1 MAWSQIMAI
10 TLDAT
15 TDGNFTVLNN
25 ANSNASVNNFTAA
38 GAWNDVKRDT
48 TSKVEGNSC
57 VNLRVNAGTGTLVS
71 SHSSRSLENT
81 HLRMWVRIG
90 QALSINTGANG
101 GAQLIAGTSQNHVR
115 WNVYDLNTQVVVY
128 NGWMMLVTDPRK
140 VYAGSSGSIP
150 NLLSLT
156 SSGVR
161 VNFLDGNGKDLA
173 IGDLLWVGNE
183 LSVEGGTTGA
193 RGTFAEWSAEDRTQ
207 GWGILRSVGG
217 VYYTNA
223 GSVFQGVG
231 TTDSYFQDTNQLIV
245 FENLPVSGSL
255 YNWRHVGNG
264 TGTNFFQLGNS
275 SGTGTTKTGS
285 EGGVLRAAG
294 NAPFRIT
301 AIDANASAAYYGVQM
316 NGTTAL
322 YNDQVRNVKRNDGG
336 SFIDDTVDFN
346 QATGTVS
353 PFPTPGL
360 NDAWYVGHDEIFY
373 EINLNVTTAN
383 TSGTYTT
390 VFEYWDGS
398 AWSALTD
405 VTDGTNSLRTTG
417 TNAITYSKPDD
428 WAKTTVNSDS
438 RYWVRSRISVVG
450 TAGTD
455 PIITQGTVAMAGDIN
470 LETSTAEMISC
481 NISKMGCI
489 KIRNGAFLT
498 KSTIDGS
505 VVPAKHAAVDFGDT
519 NPATNTVR
527 DLTIQ
532 NCNKGILLKG
542 TSTGATSYTL
552 TNIFFNN
559 NTADVRVD
567 FPAGATIT
575 INISGGDT
583 PSIDNVNGST
593 VTIANPVTVTIS
605 GLLGNTEI
613 SVLENPSPYSSAAAA
628 PVSLFNQDVLSAV
641 TGTDIELDTGGT
653 ANITRILSTGTSSF
667 AAMGLTAGDKVRVS
681 QRSDLKLF
689 DTYTYTGG
697 STVSAINVTAV
708 ASSTS
713 KLPAIIDSPG
723 ETVTVEKVNASYSFQ
738 VASGE
743 VVDFLA
749 FREGSLPVYQLTQT
763 ILVSNNSFPLSQTLD
778 RNFDAF
784 EV

>member
-1 MAWSQIMAI
+1 MAI
-10 TLDAT
+10 TLDAL
-15 TDGNFTVLNN
+15 TDGDFVVLD
-25 ANSNASVNNFTAA
+25 AAESV
-38 GAWNDVKRDT
+38 GAWNTSGSWSMESLDT
-48 TSKVEGNSC
+48 ATFVQGSAGINV
-57 VNLRVNAGTGTLVS
+57 RVQAGTGTLVA
-71 SHSSRSLENT
+71 SHTSQSLENT
-81 HLRMWVRIG
+81 HLRMWIRIG
-90 QALSINTGANG
+90 QALSTNTGANG
-101 GAQLIAGTSQNHVR
+101 GAQLIAGTGTNYAS

-140 VYAGSSGSIP
+140 VYAGSSGTIP
-150 NLLSLT
+150 NLLALT
-156 SSGVR
+156 SSGAR
-161 VNFLDGNGKDLA
+161 VDFLDGNGKDLA

-193 RGTFAEWSAEDRTQ
+193 RGTFAEWGAEDRTQ
-207 GWGILRSVGG
+207 GWGILRNVGG

-231 TTDSYFQDTNQLIV
+231 TTDSYFQDANQLIV

-285 EGGVLRAAG
+285 EGGVLRAG
-294 NAPFRIT
+294 GDAPFRIT

-316 NGTTAL
+316 TGPDAL
-322 YNDQVRNVKRNDGG
+322 YQDQVRNVKVDGFLAPG
-336 SFIDDTVDFN
+336 DNVDVTVGFN
-346 QATGTVS
+346 QATGTAS
-353 PFPTPGL
+353 LFPTPTAL
-360 NDAWYVGHDEIFY
+360 TDAWLVGHDEIFY
-373 EINLNVTTAN
+373 EITLNVTTAN
-383 TSGTYTT
+383 TGGTYTT
-390 VFEYWDGS
+390 VFEYWNGS
-398 AWSALTD
+398 AWSGLTD

-417 TNAITYSKPDD
+417 TNTITYSKPDD
-428 WAKTTVNSDS
+428 WAKTSVGADI
-438 RYWVRSRISVVG
+438 RYWIRSRISVLG
-450 TAGTD
+450 TQGTD
-455 PIITQGTVAMAGDIN
+455 PIITQGTVSMAGDIN

-481 NISKMGCI
+481 NISKMGSI

-505 VVPAKHAAVDFGDT
+505 VVPAKHAAVDLGDT
-519 NPATNTVR
+519 NPATGTVR

-542 TSTGATSYTL
+542 TSTGATSYTF

-575 INISGGDT
+575 INVSGGDT

-593 VTIANPVTVTIS
+593 VIIANPVTVTIS
-605 GLLGNTEI
+605 GLLGNTEV
-613 SVLENPSPYSSAAAA
+613 SVLENPSPYSSSVAA
-628 PVSLFNQDVLSAV
+628 PVTRFDEDVLSAV
-641 TGTDIELDTGGT
+641 TGTDIELDTGGG
-653 ANITRILSTGTSSF
+653 ANITQILRTGTTDF
-667 AAMGLTAGDKVRVS
+667 TTMGLVNGDKVRVS
-681 QRSDLKLF
+681 QRSNLKFF
-689 DTYTYTGG
+689 DTYTVVGTPIA
-697 STVSAINVTAV
+697 SAITVTPV

-723 ETVTVEKVNASYSFQ
+723 ETVTVEKVDASYTFAVS
-738 VASGE
+738 SGE
-743 VVDFLA
+743 VVDILA
-749 FREGSLPVYQLTQT
+749 FRVGSLPIYQLNQT
-763 ILVSNNSFPLSQTLD
+763 ISSTNNSFPLSQVVD

>member
-1 MAWSQIMAI
+1 MAI
-10 TLDAT
+10 TLDAI
-15 TDGNFTVLNN
+15 TDGDFVVLDAAESV
-25 ANSNASVNNFTAA
+25 ANWNTSGSWSMESLDTATFVQGS
-38 GAWNDVKRDT
+38 GAINV
-48 TSKVEGNSC
+48 
-57 VNLRVNAGTGTLVS
+57 RVSAGTGTLVA
-71 SHSSRSLENT
+71 SHNSQSLENT

-90 QALSINTGANG
+90 QALSTNTGANG
-101 GAQLIAGTSQNHVR
+101 GAQLIAGTATNYAS

-140 VYAGSSGSIP
+140 VYAGTSGTPPS
-150 NLLSLT
+150 LLGLT

-161 VNFLDGNGKDLA
+161 VDFLDGNGKDLS

-193 RGTFAEWSAEDRTQ
+193 RGTFAEWAAEDRTQ
-207 GWGILRSVGG
+207 GWGILRNVGG

-223 GSVFQGVG
+223 GSSFG
-231 TTDSYFQDTNQLIV
+231 TLFGSTDTYFQDANQLIV

-255 YNWRHVGNG
+255 YNWKHVGNG
-264 TGTNFFQLGNS
+264 VGTNFFQLGNS
-275 SGTGTTKTGS
+275 SGSGTSKTGS
-285 EGGVLRAAG
+285 EGGVLRAG
-294 NAPFRIT
+294 GDAPFRIT

-316 NGTTAL
+316 NGPDAL
-322 YNDQVRNVKRNDGG
+322 YEDQVRNAKIDDGG
-336 SFIDDTVDFN
+336 VFTDDTIDFN

-390 VFEYWDGS
+390 VFEYWNGS
-398 AWSALTD
+398 AWSGLTD

-417 TNAITYSKPDD
+417 TNTITYSKPDD
-428 WAKTTVNSDS
+428 WAKTSVNNDS

-455 PIITQGTVAMAGDIN
+455 PIITQGTVSMAGDIN

-481 NISKMGCI
+481 NISKMGSI

-505 VVPAKHAAVDFGDT
+505 VVPAKHAAVDLGDT
-519 NPATNTVR
+519 NPATGTVR

-605 GLLGNTEI
+605 GLLGNTEV
-613 SVLENPSPYSSAAAA
+613 SVLENPSPYSSAVAA
-628 PVSLFNQDVLSAV
+628 PVSLFNQDVISAV
-641 TGTDIELDTGGT
+641 TGTDIQLVTT
-653 ANITRILSTGTSSF
+653 ATNITSIGSSSTDFTTMNLVG
-667 AAMGLTAGDKVRVS
+667 GDQVRVS
-681 QRSDLKLF
+681 QRNNLKIF
-689 DTYTYTGG
+689 DTYTVVGTPIA
-697 STVSAINVTAV
+697 SAITVTPV

-713 KLPAIIDSPG
+713 LLPAIVDSPG
-723 ETVTVEKVNASYSFQ
+723 ETVTVEKVDASYSFD
-738 VASGE
+738 VSSGE
-743 VVDFLA
+743 VVDILA
-749 FREGSLPVYQLTQT
+749 FRVGSLPIYQLTQT
-763 ILVSNNSFPLSQTLD
+763 ISATNNSFPLTQTLD

>member
-1 MAWSQIMAI
+1 MAI
-10 TLDAT
+10 TLDAI
-15 TDGNFTVLNN
+15 TDGDFVVLDAAESV
-25 ANSNASVNNFTAA
+25 ANWNTSGSWSMESLDIATFVQGSASINV
-38 GAWNDVKRDT
+38 
-48 TSKVEGNSC
+48 
-57 VNLRVNAGTGTLVS
+57 RVSAGTGTLVA
-71 SHSSRSLENT
+71 SHTSQSLENV

-90 QALSINTGANG
+90 QALSTNTGANG
-101 GAQLIAGTSQNHVR
+101 GAQLIAGTATDYAS

-140 VYAGSSGSIP
+140 VYAGSSGTIP
-150 NLLSLT
+150 DLLALT

-161 VNFLDGNGKDLA
+161 VDFLDGNGKDLS

-193 RGTFAEWSAEDRTQ
+193 RGTFAEWAAEDRTQ
-207 GWGILRSVGG
+207 GWGILRNVGG

-231 TTDSYFQDTNQLIV
+231 TTDSYFQDANQLIV

-275 SGTGTTKTGS
+275 SGSGTSKTGS
-285 EGGVLRAAG
+285 EGGVLRAG
-294 NAPFRIT
+294 GDAPFRIT

-316 NGTTAL
+316 NGPDAL
-322 YNDQVRNVKRNDGG
+322 YEDQVRNFLVEDLATLNDQ
-336 SFIDDTVDFN
+336 TLEFN
-346 QATGTVS
+346 QPVS
-353 PFPTPGL
+353 AGSALPFPNPSLG
-360 NDAWYVGHDEIFY
+360 DAFYVGHDEPFY
-373 EINLNVTTAN
+373 SINVQVNTAEI
-383 TSGTYTT
+383 SGNYTT
-390 VFEYWDGS
+390 IWEYSTGTGTWAELS
-398 AWSALTD
+398 D
-405 VTDGTNSLRTTG
+405 VTDGTNIFKNNGANTITF
-417 TNAITYSKPDD
+417 AIPDD
-428 WAKTTVNSDS
+428 WGKGVVNGDN
-438 RYWVRSRISVVG
+438 RYWIRQRIDTFTSFPVNQ
-450 TAGTD
+450 AQ
-455 PIITQGTVAMAGDIN
+455 ITFGTVSMAGDIK

-481 NISKMGCI
+481 NISKMGSI

-505 VVPAKHAAVDFGDT
+505 VVPAKHAAVDLGDT
-519 NPATNTVR
+519 NPATGTVR

-542 TSTGATSYTL
+542 TSTGATSYTF

-593 VTIANPVTVTIS
+593 VIIANPVTVTIS
-605 GLLGNTEI
+605 GLLGNTEV
-613 SVLENPSPYSSAAAA
+613 SVLENPSPYSSSVAA
-628 PVSLFNQDVLSAV
+628 PVTRFDEDVLSAV
-641 TGTDIELDTGGT
+641 TGTDIQLVTT
-653 ANITRILSTGTSSF
+653 ATNITSIGSSSTDFTTMNLVG
-667 AAMGLTAGDKVRVS
+667 GDQVRVS
-681 QRSDLKLF
+681 QRSNLKIF
-689 DTYTYTGG
+689 DTYTVVGTPIA
-697 STVSAINVTAV
+697 SAITVTPV

-723 ETVTVEKVNASYSFQ
+723 ETVTVEKVDASYTFDVS
-738 VASGE
+738 SGE
-743 VVDFLA
+743 VVDILA
-749 FREGSLPVYQLTQT
+749 FRVGSLPIYQLNQT
-763 ILVSNNSFPLSQTLD
+763 ISATNNSFPLSQTVD

>member
-1 MAWSQIMAI
+1 MAI
-10 TLDAT
+10 TLDAI
-15 TDGNFTVLNN
+15 TDGDFVVLDAAESV
-25 ANSNASVNNFTAA
+25 ANWNTSGSWSMESLDIATFVQGSASINV
-38 GAWNDVKRDT
+38 
-48 TSKVEGNSC
+48 
-57 VNLRVNAGTGTLVS
+57 RVSAGTGTLVA
-71 SHSSRSLENT
+71 SHTSQNLENV

-90 QALSINTGANG
+90 QALSTNTGANG
-101 GAQLIAGTSQNHVR
+101 GAQLIAGTATDYAS

-140 VYAGSSGSIP
+140 VYAGSSGTIP
-150 NLLSLT
+150 DLLALT

-161 VNFLDGNGKDLA
+161 VDFLDGNGKDLS

-193 RGTFAEWSAEDRTQ
+193 RGTFAEWAAEDRTQ
-207 GWGILRSVGG
+207 GWGILRNVGG

-231 TTDSYFQDTNQLIV
+231 TTDSYFQDANQLIV
-245 FENLPVSGSL
+245 FENLSVSGSL

-275 SGTGTTKTGS
+275 SGSGTSKTGS
-285 EGGVLRAAG
+285 EGGVLRAG
-294 NAPFRIT
+294 GDAPFRIT

-316 NGTTAL
+316 NGPDAL
-322 YNDQVRNVKRNDGG
+322 YEDQVRNFLVEDLATLNDQ
-336 SFIDDTVDFN
+336 TLEFN
-346 QATGTVS
+346 QPVS
-353 PFPTPGL
+353 AGSALPFPNPSLG
-360 NDAWYVGHDEIFY
+360 DAFYVGHDEPFY
-373 EINLNVTTAN
+373 SINVQVNTAEI
-383 TSGTYTT
+383 SGNYTT
-390 VFEYWDGS
+390 IWEFSTGTGTWAELS
-398 AWSALTD
+398 D
-405 VTDGTNSLRTTG
+405 VTDGTNIFKNNGANTITF
-417 TNAITYSKPDD
+417 AIPDD
-428 WAKTTVNSDS
+428 WGKGVVNGDN
-438 RYWVRSRISVVG
+438 RYWIRQRIDTFTSFPVNQ
-450 TAGTD
+450 AA
-455 PIITQGTVAMAGDIN
+455 ITFGTVSMAGDIK

-481 NISKMGCI
+481 NISKMGSI

-505 VVPAKHAAVDFGDT
+505 VVPAKHAAVDLGDT
-519 NPATNTVR
+519 NPATGTVR

-542 TSTGATSYTL
+542 TSTGATSYTF

-593 VTIANPVTVTIS
+593 VIIANPVTVTIS
-605 GLLGNTEI
+605 GLLGNTEV
-613 SVLENPSPYSSAAAA
+613 SVLENPSPYSSSVAA
-628 PVSLFNQDVLSAV
+628 PVTRFDEDVLSAV
-641 TGTDIELDTGGT
+641 TGTDIQLVTT
-653 ANITRILSTGTSSF
+653 ATNITSIGSSSTDFTTMNLVG
-667 AAMGLTAGDKVRVS
+667 GDQVRVS
-681 QRSDLKLF
+681 QRSNLKIF
-689 DTYTYTGG
+689 DTYTVVGTPIA
-697 STVSAINVTAV
+697 SAITVTPV

-723 ETVTVEKVNASYSFQ
+723 ETVTVEKVDASYTFDVS
-738 VASGE
+738 SGE
-743 VVDFLA
+743 VVDILA
-749 FREGSLPVYQLTQT
+749 FRVGSLPIYQLNQT
-763 ILVSNNSFPLSQTLD
+763 ISATNNSFPLSQTVD